1 MLVRLGVVACLFW
14 LHFAYATTL
23 KIINIVPFG
32 SSSVKILFN
41 QEVKKFKEVSLKN
54 FKSYLELEAIL
65 TIPKKHYQFSKQSSI
80 TIAQFSPKLARVVIS
95 HAPKMTYE
103 VKILKDKLYVSIV
116 EKKPLVRHQMA
127 PKPPKHHALKHPTP
141 KPAPKSIK
149 KEAKEKTPIKHAHS
163 KHAHSPLN
171 ERSAKKEIPK
181 KEIPKKEILKKEILK
196 KEILKK
202 EIPKKEILKKEI
214 PKKEIL
220 KKEIPKKEIPKKE
233 ILKKEILKKEI
244 LKKEILKKEI
254 PKKEI
259 LKKEIPKKEILKKE
273 IPKKEIPKK
282 EILKKEIPK
291 KEILKKEILKKEIL
305 KKEIP
310 KKEILK
316 KEIPKKEAE
325 NESKNQVFIAEKN
338 DTFIKTKRKK
348 HKKIV
353 LDAGHGGKDCGAMSA
368 NLVCEKD
375 IVLEVVK
382 FLHKELKKRGYSVL
396 LTRDKDIYID
406 LVGRTE
412 LANRKSADLFISVHA
427 NSIPKHSTSNAHG
440 IETYFLST
448 ARSERARKV
457 AEQENKD
464 DVNLMDYFSK
474 SLLLNSLNTQR
485 LIVSNKLAIDV
496 QYGMLQSIRKNY
508 PDVVDGGVREGP
520 FWVLAG
526 ALMPSILIEIGYNSH
541 AIESK
546 RIQSKPYQKILAKGI
561 ADGIDSFFSKND

>member
-32 SSSVKILFN
+32 SSSVKISFN
-41 QEVKKFKEVSLKN
+41 QEIKKFKEVSLKN

-95 HAPKMTYE
+95 HASKMTYE

-116 EKKPLVRHQMA
+116 EKKPLTRHQMA

-141 KPAPKSIK
+141 KPTPKSIK
-149 KEAKEKTPIKHAHS
+149 KEAKEVKEKTPTKHAYS
-163 KHAHSPLN
+163 KHVHSQWN

-181 KEIPKKEILKKEILK
+181 KEIPKKE
-196 KEILKK
+196 
-202 EIPKKEILKKEI
+202 
-214 PKKEIL
+214 
-220 KKEIPKKEIPKKE
+220 
-233 ILKKEILKKEI
+233 
-244 LKKEILKKEI
+244 
-254 PKKEI
+254 
-259 LKKEIPKKEILKKE
+259 
-273 IPKKEIPKK
+273 
-282 EILKKEIPK
+282 
-291 KEILKKEILKKEIL
+291 
-305 KKEIP
+305 
-310 KKEILK
+310 
-316 KEIPKKEAE
+316 AE
-325 NESKNQVFIAEKN
+325 NEGKNQVFIAEKN

-406 LVGRTE
+406 LVARTE
-412 LANRKSADLFISVHA
+412 LANKKSADLFISVHA
-427 NSIPKHSTSNAHG
+427 NSIPKRSTSNAHG

-464 DVNLMDYFSK
+464 NVNLMDYFSK

-546 RIQSKPYQKILAKGI
+546 RIQSKPYQKILANGI

>member
-1 MLVRLGVVACLFW
+1 MLVRLGVVACLLW

-23 KIINIVPFG
+23 KITNIVPFG
-32 SSSVKILFN
+32 SSSVKIVFN
-41 QEVKKFKEVSLKN
+41 QEVKKFKEVPLKN
-54 FKSYLELEAIL
+54 FKSYLELEAVL
-65 TIPKKHYQFSKQSSI
+65 TIPKKHYQFSKQSFI
-80 TIAQFSPKLARVVIS
+80 TIAQFSPKLARVVIGY
-95 HAPKMTYE
+95 APKMTYE
-103 VKILKDKLYVSIV
+103 IKILKDKFYVSIV
-116 EKKPLVRHQMA
+116 EKKPLIRHQMA
-127 PKPPKHHALKHPTP
+127 LKPPKHHALKHTTPKPTP
-141 KPAPKSIK
+141 KPIK
-149 KEAKEKTPIKHAHS
+149 KEAKKSKDTKEKTPTKHARS

-171 ERSAKKEIPK
+171 ERSA
-181 KEIPKKEILKKEILK
+181 
-196 KEILKK
+196 
-202 EIPKKEILKKEI
+202 
-214 PKKEIL
+214 
-220 KKEIPKKEIPKKE
+220 
-233 ILKKEILKKEI
+233 
-244 LKKEILKKEI
+244 
-254 PKKEI
+254 
-259 LKKEIPKKEILKKE
+259 
-273 IPKKEIPKK
+273 
-282 EILKKEIPK
+282 
-291 KEILKKEILKKEIL
+291 
-305 KKEIP
+305 
-310 KKEILK
+310 K

-406 LVGRTE
+406 LVARTE

-496 QYGMLQSIRKNY
+496 QYGMLQSVRKNY

>member
-14 LHFAYATTL
+14 LHFACATTL
-23 KIINIVPFG
+23 KITNIVPFG

-41 QEVKKFKEVSLKN
+41 QEIKKFKEVPLKN

-65 TIPKKHYQFSKQSSI
+65 TIPKKHYQFSKQSFI
-80 TIAQFSPKLARVVIS
+80 TIAQFSPKLARVVIGY
-95 HAPKMTYE
+95 APKMTYE
-103 VKILKDKLYVSIV
+103 IKILKDKLYVSIV
-116 EKKPLVRHQMA
+116 EKKPLIRHQMA
-127 PKPPKHHALKHPTP
+127 LKPPKHHALKHQTP
-141 KPAPKSIK
+141 KPVPKSIK
-149 KEAKEKTPIKHAHS
+149 KEAKKSKETKEKTPIKHVHS

-181 KEIPKKEILKKEILK
+181 KE
-196 KEILKK
+196 
-202 EIPKKEILKKEI
+202 
-214 PKKEIL
+214 
-220 KKEIPKKEIPKKE
+220 
-233 ILKKEILKKEI
+233 
-244 LKKEILKKEI
+244 
-254 PKKEI
+254 
-259 LKKEIPKKEILKKE
+259 
-273 IPKKEIPKK
+273 
-282 EILKKEIPK
+282 
-291 KEILKKEILKKEIL
+291 
-305 KKEIP
+305 
-310 KKEILK
+310 
-316 KEIPKKEAE
+316 AE
-325 NESKNQVFIAEKN
+325 NEGKNQVFIAEKN
-338 DTFIKTKRKK
+338 ETLIKTKRKK

-427 NSIPKHSTSNAHG
+427 NSIPKRSTSNAHG

-496 QYGMLQSIRKNY
+496 QYGMLQSVRKNY

>member
-14 LHFAYATTL
+14 LHYAYATTL
-23 KIINIVPFG
+23 KITNTVPFG

-41 QEVKKFKEVSLKN
+41 QEIKKFKEVSLKN
-54 FKSYLELEAIL
+54 FKSYLELEAVL

-80 TIAQFSPKLARVVIS
+80 AIAQFSPKLVRVVIS

-116 EKKPLVRHQMA
+116 EKKPLIRHQMT
-127 PKPPKHHALKHPTP
+127 PKPPKHHALKHQTPKPTP
-141 KPAPKSIK
+141 KPIK
-149 KEAKEKTPIKHAHS
+149 KEAKETKEKTPTKHAHS

-181 KEIPKKEILKKEILK
+181 KEIPKKEI
-196 KEILKK
+196 
-202 EIPKKEILKKEI
+202 P
-214 PKKEIL
+214 

-233 ILKKEILKKEI
+233 I
-244 LKKEILKKEI
+244 
-254 PKKEI
+254 
-259 LKKEIPKKEILKKE
+259 
-273 IPKKEIPKK
+273 PKKEIP
-282 EILKKEIPK
+282 
-291 KEILKKEILKKEIL
+291 
-305 KKEIP
+305 
-310 KKEILK
+310 K

-338 DTFIKTKRKK
+338 DAFIKTKRKK

-382 FLHKELKKRGYSVL
+382 FLHKELKKRDYSVL
-396 LTRDKDIYID
+396 LTRDKDVYID

-427 NSIPKHSTSNAHG
+427 NSIPKRSTSNAHG

-496 QYGMLQSIRKNY
+496 QYGMLQSVRKNY

-541 AIESK
+541 AIEFK

>member
-23 KIINIVPFG
+23 KITNIVPFG

-41 QEVKKFKEVSLKN
+41 QEVKKFEEVSLKN
-54 FKSYLELEAIL
+54 FKSYLELEAVL

-80 TIAQFSPKLARVVIS
+80 TIAQFSPKLARVVIGY
-95 HAPKMTYE
+95 APKMTYE
-103 VKILKDKLYVSIV
+103 IKILKDKLYVSIV
-116 EKKPLVRHQMA
+116 EKKPLIRHQMA
-127 PKPPKHHALKHPTP
+127 PKPLKHHALKHTTPKPTP
-141 KPAPKSIK
+141 KPIK
-149 KEAKEKTPIKHAHS
+149 KEAKKSQETKEKTPTKHAHS

-181 KEIPKKEILKKEILK
+181 KEIPKKEI
-196 KEILKK
+196 
-202 EIPKKEILKKEI
+202 
-214 PKKEIL
+214 
-220 KKEIPKKEIPKKE
+220 
-233 ILKKEILKKEI
+233 
-244 LKKEILKKEI
+244 
-254 PKKEI
+254 
-259 LKKEIPKKEILKKE
+259 
-273 IPKKEIPKK
+273 
-282 EILKKEIPK
+282 
-291 KEILKKEILKKEIL
+291 
-305 KKEIP
+305 
-310 KKEILK
+310 
-316 KEIPKKEAE
+316 PKKEAE
-325 NESKNQVFIAEKN
+325 NESKNPIFIAEKN
-338 DTFIKTKRKK
+338 DTLIKTKRKK

-406 LVGRTE
+406 LVARTE
-412 LANRKSADLFISVHA
+412 LANKKGADLFISVHA
-427 NSIPKHSTSNAHG
+427 NSIPKRSTSNAHG

-474 SLLLNSLNTQR
+474 SLFLNSLNTQR

-496 QYGMLQSIRKNY
+496 QYGMLQSVRKNY

>member
-32 SSSVKILFN
+32 SSSVKISFN
-41 QEVKKFKEVSLKN
+41 QEIKKFKEVSLKN

-80 TIAQFSPKLARVVIS
+80 MIAQFSPKLARVVIS

-116 EKKPLVRHQMA
+116 EKKPLIRHQMA

-149 KEAKEKTPIKHAHS
+149 KEAKEVKEKTPTKHVRS
-163 KHAHSPLN
+163 KHAHSQLN
-171 ERSAKKEIPK
+171 ERSA
-181 KEIPKKEILKKEILK
+181 
-196 KEILKK
+196 
-202 EIPKKEILKKEI
+202 
-214 PKKEIL
+214 
-220 KKEIPKKEIPKKE
+220 
-233 ILKKEILKKEI
+233 
-244 LKKEILKKEI
+244 
-254 PKKEI
+254 
-259 LKKEIPKKEILKKE
+259 
-273 IPKKEIPKK
+273 
-282 EILKKEIPK
+282 
-291 KEILKKEILKKEIL
+291 
-305 KKEIP
+305 
-310 KKEILK
+310 K

-338 DTFIKTKRKK
+338 DASIKTKRKK

-406 LVGRTE
+406 LVARTE
-412 LANRKSADLFISVHA
+412 LANKKSADLFISVHA
-427 NSIPKHSTSNAHG
+427 NSIPKRSTSNAHG

-464 DVNLMDYFSK
+464 NVNLMDYFSK

>member
-1 MLVRLGVVACLFW
+1 MLVRLGVVACLLW

-23 KIINIVPFG
+23 KITNIVPFG

-54 FKSYLELEAIL
+54 FKSYLELEAVL

-127 PKPPKHHALKHPTP
+127 PKPPKHHALKPT
-141 KPAPKSIK
+141 PKSIK
-149 KEAKEKTPIKHAHS
+149 KEAKEKTPIKHARS

-171 ERSAKKEIPK
+171 ERSSKKEIP
-181 KEIPKKEILKKEILK
+181 
-196 KEILKK
+196 
-202 EIPKKEILKKEI
+202 
-214 PKKEIL
+214 
-220 KKEIPKKEIPKKE
+220 
-233 ILKKEILKKEI
+233 
-244 LKKEILKKEI
+244 
-254 PKKEI
+254 
-259 LKKEIPKKEILKKE
+259 
-273 IPKKEIPKK
+273 
-282 EILKKEIPK
+282 
-291 KEILKKEILKKEIL
+291 
-305 KKEIP
+305 
-310 KKEILK
+310 K

-338 DTFIKTKRKK
+338 DAFSKTKRKK

>member
-1 MLVRLGVVACLFW
+1 MLVRLGVVACLLW
-14 LHFAYATTL
+14 LHFACATTL

-41 QEVKKFKEVSLKN
+41 QEVKKFKEVPLKN
-54 FKSYLELEAIL
+54 FKSYLELEAVL
-65 TIPKKHYQFSKQSSI
+65 TIPKKHYQFSKQSFI
-80 TIAQFSPKLARVVIS
+80 TIAQFSPKLARVVIGY
-95 HAPKMTYE
+95 APKMTYE

-127 PKPPKHHALKHPTP
+127 PKPPKHHALKHQTP
-141 KPAPKSIK
+141 KPTPKSIK
-149 KEAKEKTPIKHAHS
+149 KEAKEAKEKTPIKHVHS

-181 KEIPKKEILKKEILK
+181 KEISKKEISKKEV
-196 KEILKK
+196 
-202 EIPKKEILKKEI
+202 
-214 PKKEIL
+214 
-220 KKEIPKKEIPKKE
+220 
-233 ILKKEILKKEI
+233 
-244 LKKEILKKEI
+244 
-254 PKKEI
+254 
-259 LKKEIPKKEILKKE
+259 
-273 IPKKEIPKK
+273 
-282 EILKKEIPK
+282 
-291 KEILKKEILKKEIL
+291 
-305 KKEIP
+305 
-310 KKEILK
+310 
-316 KEIPKKEAE
+316 E

-338 DTFIKTKRKK
+338 DTFIKTKHKK

>member
-1 MLVRLGVVACLFW
+1 M
-14 LHFAYATTL
+14 HFACATTL

-32 SSSVKILFN
+32 SSSVKISFN

-80 TIAQFSPKLARVVIS
+80 TIAQFSPRLARVVIS

-116 EKKPLVRHQMA
+116 EKKPLAKHQMA
-127 PKPPKHHALKHPTP
+127 LNPPKHHALKHPTP

-149 KEAKEKTPIKHAHS
+149 KEAKEKTPTKHAHS

-171 ERSAKKEIPK
+171 ERSA
-181 KEIPKKEILKKEILK
+181 
-196 KEILKK
+196 
-202 EIPKKEILKKEI
+202 
-214 PKKEIL
+214 
-220 KKEIPKKEIPKKE
+220 
-233 ILKKEILKKEI
+233 
-244 LKKEILKKEI
+244 
-254 PKKEI
+254 
-259 LKKEIPKKEILKKE
+259 
-273 IPKKEIPKK
+273 
-282 EILKKEIPK
+282 
-291 KEILKKEILKKEIL
+291 
-305 KKEIP
+305 
-310 KKEILK
+310 K

-406 LVGRTE
+406 LVARTE
-412 LANRKSADLFISVHA
+412 LANKKSADLFISVHA
-427 NSIPKHSTSNAHG
+427 NSIPKRSTSNAHG

-464 DVNLMDYFSK
+464 NVNLMDYFSK

>member
-14 LHFAYATTL
+14 LHFACATTL
-23 KIINIVPFG
+23 KITNIVPFG
-32 SSSVKILFN
+32 SSSVKISFN
-41 QEVKKFKEVSLKN
+41 QEIKKFKEVSLKN
-54 FKSYLELEAIL
+54 FKNYLELEAIL

-116 EKKPLVRHQMA
+116 EKKPLIRHQMA
-127 PKPPKHHALKHPTP
+127 SKPPKHHALKHPTP

-149 KEAKEKTPIKHAHS
+149 KEAKEVKEKTPTKHARS
-163 KHAHSPLN
+163 KHTHSQLN
-171 ERSAKKEIPK
+171 ERSA
-181 KEIPKKEILKKEILK
+181 
-196 KEILKK
+196 
-202 EIPKKEILKKEI
+202 
-214 PKKEIL
+214 
-220 KKEIPKKEIPKKE
+220 
-233 ILKKEILKKEI
+233 
-244 LKKEILKKEI
+244 
-254 PKKEI
+254 
-259 LKKEIPKKEILKKE
+259 
-273 IPKKEIPKK
+273 
-282 EILKKEIPK
+282 
-291 KEILKKEILKKEIL
+291 
-305 KKEIP
+305 
-310 KKEILK
+310 K

-338 DTFIKTKRKK
+338 DAFIKAKRKK

-406 LVGRTE
+406 LVARTE
-412 LANRKSADLFISVHA
+412 LANKKSADLFISVHA
-427 NSIPKHSTSNAHG
+427 NSIPKRSTSNAHG

-464 DVNLMDYFSK
+464 NVNLMDYFSK

-496 QYGMLQSIRKNY
+496 QYGMLQSVRKNY

>member
-32 SSSVKILFN
+32 SSSVKISFN
-41 QEVKKFKEVSLKN
+41 QEIKKFKEVSLKN

-116 EKKPLVRHQMA
+116 EKKPLTSHQMA

-149 KEAKEKTPIKHAHS
+149 KEAKEAKEKTPTKHARS
-163 KHAHSPLN
+163 KHTHSQLN
-171 ERSAKKEIPK
+171 ERST
-181 KEIPKKEILKKEILK
+181 
-196 KEILKK
+196 
-202 EIPKKEILKKEI
+202 
-214 PKKEIL
+214 
-220 KKEIPKKEIPKKE
+220 
-233 ILKKEILKKEI
+233 
-244 LKKEILKKEI
+244 
-254 PKKEI
+254 
-259 LKKEIPKKEILKKE
+259 
-273 IPKKEIPKK
+273 
-282 EILKKEIPK
+282 
-291 KEILKKEILKKEIL
+291 
-305 KKEIP
+305 
-310 KKEILK
+310 K

-325 NESKNQVFIAEKN
+325 NEGKNQVFIAEKN
-338 DTFIKTKRKK
+338 DAFIKTKRKK

-406 LVGRTE
+406 LVARTE
-412 LANRKSADLFISVHA
+412 LANKKSADLFISVHA
-427 NSIPKHSTSNAHG
+427 NSIPKRSTSNAHG

-464 DVNLMDYFSK
+464 NVNLMDYFSK

-508 PDVVDGGVREGP
+508 RDVVDGGVREGP

>member
-23 KIINIVPFG
+23 KITNIVPFG
-32 SSSVKILFN
+32 SSSVKMVFN
-41 QEVKKFKEVSLKN
+41 QEIKKFKEVPLKN
-54 FKSYLELEAIL
+54 FKSYLELEAVL
-65 TIPKKHYQFSKQSSI
+65 TIPKKHYQFSKQSFI
-80 TIAQFSPKLARVVIS
+80 TIAQFSPKLVRVVIGY
-95 HAPKMTYE
+95 APKMTYE
-103 VKILKDKLYVSIV
+103 IKILKDKLYVSIV
-116 EKKPLVRHQMA
+116 EKKPLIRHQMVL
-127 PKPPKHHALKHPTP
+127 KPPKHHALKHPTP
-141 KPAPKSIK
+141 KPIK
-149 KEAKEKTPIKHAHS
+149 KEAKESKEKTPTKHAHS
-163 KHAHSPLN
+163 KHAHSQLN
-171 ERSAKKEIPK
+171 ERSA
-181 KEIPKKEILKKEILK
+181 
-196 KEILKK
+196 
-202 EIPKKEILKKEI
+202 
-214 PKKEIL
+214 
-220 KKEIPKKEIPKKE
+220 
-233 ILKKEILKKEI
+233 
-244 LKKEILKKEI
+244 
-254 PKKEI
+254 
-259 LKKEIPKKEILKKE
+259 
-273 IPKKEIPKK
+273 
-282 EILKKEIPK
+282 
-291 KEILKKEILKKEIL
+291 
-305 KKEIP
+305 
-310 KKEILK
+310 K

-353 LDAGHGGKDCGAMSA
+353 LDAGHGGKDCGAMST

-406 LVGRTE
+406 LVARTE
-412 LANRKSADLFISVHA
+412 LANKKSADLFISVHA
-427 NSIPKHSTSNAHG
+427 NSIPKHFTSNAHG

>member
-32 SSSVKILFN
+32 SSSVKISFN
-41 QEVKKFKEVSLKN
+41 QEIKKFKEVSLKN

-116 EKKPLVRHQMA
+116 EKKPLSRHQMA
-127 PKPPKHHALKHPTP
+127 PKPPKHQTLKHQAP
-141 KPAPKSIK
+141 KPTLKSIK
-149 KEAKEKTPIKHAHS
+149 KEAKEIKEKTPTKHARS
-163 KHAHSPLN
+163 KHTHSQLN
-171 ERSAKKEIPK
+171 ERGA
-181 KEIPKKEILKKEILK
+181 
-196 KEILKK
+196 
-202 EIPKKEILKKEI
+202 
-214 PKKEIL
+214 
-220 KKEIPKKEIPKKE
+220 
-233 ILKKEILKKEI
+233 
-244 LKKEILKKEI
+244 
-254 PKKEI
+254 
-259 LKKEIPKKEILKKE
+259 
-273 IPKKEIPKK
+273 
-282 EILKKEIPK
+282 
-291 KEILKKEILKKEIL
+291 
-305 KKEIP
+305 
-310 KKEILK
+310 K

-325 NESKNQVFIAEKN
+325 NEGKNQVFIAEKN

-353 LDAGHGGKDCGAMSA
+353 LDAGHGGKDCGAMST

-406 LVGRTE
+406 LVARTE
-412 LANRKSADLFISVHA
+412 LANKKSADLFISVHA
-427 NSIPKHSTSNAHG
+427 NSIPKRSTSNAHG

-464 DVNLMDYFSK
+464 NVNLMDYFSK

>member
-1 MLVRLGVVACLFW
+1 M
-14 LHFAYATTL
+14 HFAYATTL

-32 SSSVKILFN
+32 SSSVKISFN
-41 QEVKKFKEVSLKN
+41 QEIKKFKEVSLKN

-95 HAPKMTYE
+95 YAPKMTYE

-116 EKKPLVRHQMA
+116 EKKPLSRHQMA

-149 KEAKEKTPIKHAHS
+149 KEAKEVKEKTPTKHACS
-163 KHAHSPLN
+163 KHAHSQLN
-171 ERSAKKEIPK
+171 ERRAKKEIPK
-181 KEIPKKEILKKEILK
+181 KEIPKKEI
-196 KEILKK
+196 
-202 EIPKKEILKKEI
+202 
-214 PKKEIL
+214 
-220 KKEIPKKEIPKKE
+220 
-233 ILKKEILKKEI
+233 
-244 LKKEILKKEI
+244 
-254 PKKEI
+254 
-259 LKKEIPKKEILKKE
+259 
-273 IPKKEIPKK
+273 
-282 EILKKEIPK
+282 
-291 KEILKKEILKKEIL
+291 
-305 KKEIP
+305 
-310 KKEILK
+310 
-316 KEIPKKEAE
+316 PKKEAE
-325 NESKNQVFIAEKN
+325 NEGKNQVFIAEKN
-338 DTFIKTKRKK
+338 DAFIKTKRKK

-382 FLHKELKKRGYSVL
+382 FLHKELKARGYSVL

-406 LVGRTE
+406 LVARTE
-412 LANRKSADLFISVHA
+412 LANKKSADLFISVHA
-427 NSIPKHSTSNAHG
+427 NSIPKRSTSNAHG

-464 DVNLMDYFSK
+464 NVNLMDYFSK

-496 QYGMLQSIRKNY
+496 QYGMLQSVRKNY

>member
-1 MLVRLGVVACLFW
+1 MLVRLGVVACLLW

-32 SSSVKILFN
+32 SSSVKISFN

-65 TIPKKHYQFSKQSSI
+65 TIPKKHYQFSKQSFI

-103 VKILKDKLYVSIV
+103 IKVLKNKLYVSIV
-116 EKKPLVRHQMA
+116 EKKPLIRHQMA

-141 KPAPKSIK
+141 KHTPKSIK
-149 KEAKEKTPIKHAHS
+149 KETKKTKEKTPTKHAHS
-163 KHAHSPLN
+163 KHTHSPLN
-171 ERSAKKEIPK
+171 ERSA
-181 KEIPKKEILKKEILK
+181 
-196 KEILKK
+196 
-202 EIPKKEILKKEI
+202 
-214 PKKEIL
+214 
-220 KKEIPKKEIPKKE
+220 
-233 ILKKEILKKEI
+233 
-244 LKKEILKKEI
+244 
-254 PKKEI
+254 
-259 LKKEIPKKEILKKE
+259 
-273 IPKKEIPKK
+273 
-282 EILKKEIPK
+282 
-291 KEILKKEILKKEIL
+291 
-305 KKEIP
+305 
-310 KKEILK
+310 K

-338 DTFIKTKRKK
+338 DAFIKTKRKK

-406 LVGRTE
+406 LVARTE

>member
-1 MLVRLGVVACLFW
+1 M
-14 LHFAYATTL
+14 HFAYATTL
-23 KIINIVPFG
+23 KITNIVPFG

-65 TIPKKHYQFSKQSSI
+65 TIPKKHYQFSKQASI
-80 TIAQFSPKLARVVIS
+80 TIAQFSPKLARVVIGY
-95 HAPKMTYE
+95 APKMTYE
-103 VKILKDKLYVSIV
+103 IKILKDKLYVSIV
-116 EKKPLVRHQMA
+116 EKKPLIRHQMVL
-127 PKPPKHHALKHPTP
+127 KPPKHHALKHTTPKPTP
-141 KPAPKSIK
+141 KPIK
-149 KEAKEKTPIKHAHS
+149 KEAKKSKETKEKTPTKHAHS

-181 KEIPKKEILKKEILK
+181 KEIPKKE
-196 KEILKK
+196 
-202 EIPKKEILKKEI
+202 
-214 PKKEIL
+214 
-220 KKEIPKKEIPKKE
+220 
-233 ILKKEILKKEI
+233 
-244 LKKEILKKEI
+244 
-254 PKKEI
+254 
-259 LKKEIPKKEILKKE
+259 
-273 IPKKEIPKK
+273 
-282 EILKKEIPK
+282 
-291 KEILKKEILKKEIL
+291 
-305 KKEIP
+305 
-310 KKEILK
+310 
-316 KEIPKKEAE
+316 AE

-338 DTFIKTKRKK
+338 DTLIKTKRKK

-406 LVGRTE
+406 LVARTE
-412 LANRKSADLFISVHA
+412 LANKKSADLFISVHA

-474 SLLLNSLNTQR
+474 SLFLNSLNTQR

-496 QYGMLQSIRKNY
+496 QYGMLQSVRKNY

>member
-1 MLVRLGVVACLFW
+1 MLVRLGVVACLLW

-23 KIINIVPFG
+23 KITNIVPFG

-41 QEVKKFKEVSLKN
+41 QEVKKFKEVPLKN

-116 EKKPLVRHQMA
+116 EKKPLIRHQRA
-127 PKPPKHHALKHPTP
+127 PKPPKHHALKHQTP

-149 KEAKEKTPIKHAHS
+149 KEAKKSKNTKEKTLIKHAHS
-163 KHAHSPLN
+163 KHTHSPLN
-171 ERSAKKEIPK
+171 ERSA
-181 KEIPKKEILKKEILK
+181 
-196 KEILKK
+196 
-202 EIPKKEILKKEI
+202 
-214 PKKEIL
+214 KKEIL

-244 LKKEILKKEI
+244 
-254 PKKEI
+254 
-259 LKKEIPKKEILKKE
+259 
-273 IPKKEIPKK
+273 PKKEIP
-282 EILKKEIPK
+282 
-291 KEILKKEILKKEIL
+291 
-305 KKEIP
+305 
-310 KKEILK
+310 K

-406 LVGRTE
+406 LVARTE

-427 NSIPKHSTSNAHG
+427 NSIPKRSTSNAHG

>member
-32 SSSVKILFN
+32 SSSVKISFN
-41 QEVKKFKEVSLKN
+41 QEIKKFKEVSLKN

-65 TIPKKHYQFSKQSSI
+65 TIPKKHYQFSKQSFI

-116 EKKPLVRHQMA
+116 EKKLLIRHQMA
-127 PKPPKHHALKHPTP
+127 PKPPKHRTLKHQTPHHALKHQTP

-149 KEAKEKTPIKHAHS
+149 KEAKEIKEKTPTKHARS
-163 KHAHSPLN
+163 KHTHSQLN

-181 KEIPKKEILKKEILK
+181 KEIPKKE
-196 KEILKK
+196 
-202 EIPKKEILKKEI
+202 
-214 PKKEIL
+214 
-220 KKEIPKKEIPKKE
+220 
-233 ILKKEILKKEI
+233 
-244 LKKEILKKEI
+244 
-254 PKKEI
+254 
-259 LKKEIPKKEILKKE
+259 
-273 IPKKEIPKK
+273 
-282 EILKKEIPK
+282 
-291 KEILKKEILKKEIL
+291 
-305 KKEIP
+305 
-310 KKEILK
+310 
-316 KEIPKKEAE
+316 AE
-325 NESKNQVFIAEKN
+325 NEGKNQVFIAEKN

-406 LVGRTE
+406 LVARTE
-412 LANRKSADLFISVHA
+412 LANKKSADLFISVHA
-427 NSIPKHSTSNAHG
+427 NSIPKRSTSNAHG

-464 DVNLMDYFSK
+464 NVNLMDYFSK

>member
-14 LHFAYATTL
+14 LHYAYATTL
-23 KIINIVPFG
+23 KITNIVPFG
-32 SSSVKILFN
+32 SSSVKMVFN
-41 QEVKKFKEVSLKN
+41 QEIKKFKEVPLKN
-54 FKSYLELEAIL
+54 FKSYLELEAVL
-65 TIPKKHYQFSKQSSI
+65 TIPKKHYQFSKQSFI
-80 TIAQFSPKLARVVIS
+80 TIAQFSPKLARVVIGY
-95 HAPKMTYE
+95 APKMTYE
-103 VKILKDKLYVSIV
+103 VKILKDKLYVSIM
-116 EKKPLVRHQMA
+116 EKKPLIRHQIT
-127 PKPPKHHALKHPTP
+127 PKPPKHHALKHQAPKPTP
-141 KPAPKSIK
+141 KPIK
-149 KEAKEKTPIKHAHS
+149 KEAKKTKEKTPTKHAHS

-181 KEIPKKEILKKEILK
+181 KE
-196 KEILKK
+196 
-202 EIPKKEILKKEI
+202 
-214 PKKEIL
+214 
-220 KKEIPKKEIPKKE
+220 
-233 ILKKEILKKEI
+233 
-244 LKKEILKKEI
+244 
-254 PKKEI
+254 
-259 LKKEIPKKEILKKE
+259 
-273 IPKKEIPKK
+273 
-282 EILKKEIPK
+282 
-291 KEILKKEILKKEIL
+291 
-305 KKEIP
+305 
-310 KKEILK
+310 
-316 KEIPKKEAE
+316 AE
-325 NESKNQVFIAEKN
+325 NESKNQIFIAEKN
-338 DTFIKTKRKK
+338 DTWIKTKRKK

-406 LVGRTE
+406 LVARTE
-412 LANRKSADLFISVHA
+412 LANKKGADLFISVHA
-427 NSIPKHSTSNAHG
+427 NSIPKRSTSNAHG

-474 SLLLNSLNTQR
+474 SLFLNSLNTQR

-496 QYGMLQSIRKNY
+496 QYGMLQSVRKNY

>member
-1 MLVRLGVVACLFW
+1 MRLGVVACLFW

-32 SSSVKILFN
+32 SSSVKISFN
-41 QEVKKFKEVSLKN
+41 QEIKKFKEVSLKN

-116 EKKPLVRHQMA
+116 EKKPLTRHQMA

-149 KEAKEKTPIKHAHS
+149 KEVKEVKEVKEKTPTKHVHS
-163 KHAHSPLN
+163 KHTHSQLN

-181 KEIPKKEILKKEILK
+181 KE
-196 KEILKK
+196 
-202 EIPKKEILKKEI
+202 
-214 PKKEIL
+214 
-220 KKEIPKKEIPKKE
+220 
-233 ILKKEILKKEI
+233 
-244 LKKEILKKEI
+244 
-254 PKKEI
+254 
-259 LKKEIPKKEILKKE
+259 
-273 IPKKEIPKK
+273 
-282 EILKKEIPK
+282 
-291 KEILKKEILKKEIL
+291 
-305 KKEIP
+305 
-310 KKEILK
+310 
-316 KEIPKKEAE
+316 AE
-325 NESKNQVFIAEKN
+325 NEGKNQVFIAEKN
-338 DTFIKTKRKK
+338 DAFIKNKRKK

-406 LVGRTE
+406 LVARTE
-412 LANRKSADLFISVHA
+412 LANKKSADLFISVHA
-427 NSIPKHSTSNAHG
+427 NSIPKRSTSNAHG

-464 DVNLMDYFSK
+464 NVNLMDYFSK

>member
-1 MLVRLGVVACLFW
+1 MLVRLGVVACLLW

-41 QEVKKFKEVSLKN
+41 QEVKKFKEVPLKN
-54 FKSYLELEAIL
+54 FKSYLELEAVL

-80 TIAQFSPKLARVVIS
+80 TIAQFSPKLVRVVIGY
-95 HAPKMTYE
+95 APKMTYE
-103 VKILKDKLYVSIV
+103 IKVLKDKLYVSIV
-116 EKKPLVRHQMA
+116 EKKPLIRHQMA
-127 PKPPKHHALKHPTP
+127 LKPPKHHALKHTTPKPTP
-141 KPAPKSIK
+141 KPIK
-149 KEAKEKTPIKHAHS
+149 KEAKETKEKTLIKHVHS

-181 KEIPKKEILKKEILK
+181 KEIP
-196 KEILKK
+196 
-202 EIPKKEILKKEI
+202 
-214 PKKEIL
+214 
-220 KKEIPKKEIPKKE
+220 
-233 ILKKEILKKEI
+233 
-244 LKKEILKKEI
+244 
-254 PKKEI
+254 
-259 LKKEIPKKEILKKE
+259 
-273 IPKKEIPKK
+273 
-282 EILKKEIPK
+282 
-291 KEILKKEILKKEIL
+291 
-305 KKEIP
+305 
-310 KKEILK
+310 K

-406 LVGRTE
+406 LVARTE
-412 LANRKSADLFISVHA
+412 LANKKSADLFISVHA

>member
-32 SSSVKILFN
+32 SSSVKISFN
-41 QEVKKFKEVSLKN
+41 QEIKKFKEVSLKN

-95 HAPKMTYE
+95 YAPKMTYE

-116 EKKPLVRHQMA
+116 EKKPLTKHQMA

-149 KEAKEKTPIKHAHS
+149 KETKEAKEKTPTKHARS
-163 KHAHSPLN
+163 KHAHSQLN
-171 ERSAKKEIPK
+171 ERSA
-181 KEIPKKEILKKEILK
+181 
-196 KEILKK
+196 
-202 EIPKKEILKKEI
+202 
-214 PKKEIL
+214 
-220 KKEIPKKEIPKKE
+220 
-233 ILKKEILKKEI
+233 
-244 LKKEILKKEI
+244 
-254 PKKEI
+254 
-259 LKKEIPKKEILKKE
+259 
-273 IPKKEIPKK
+273 
-282 EILKKEIPK
+282 
-291 KEILKKEILKKEIL
+291 
-305 KKEIP
+305 
-310 KKEILK
+310 K

-338 DTFIKTKRKK
+338 DAFIKTKRKK

-406 LVGRTE
+406 LVARTE
-412 LANRKSADLFISVHA
+412 LANKKSADLFISVHA
-427 NSIPKHSTSNAHG
+427 NSIPKRSTSNAHG

-496 QYGMLQSIRKNY
+496 QYGMLQSVRKNY

>member
-32 SSSVKILFN
+32 SSSVKISFN
-41 QEVKKFKEVSLKN
+41 QEIKKFKEVSLKN

-95 HAPKMTYE
+95 HASKMTYE

-116 EKKPLVRHQMA
+116 EKKPLIRHQMA

-149 KEAKEKTPIKHAHS
+149 KEIKEVKEKTPTKHARS
-163 KHAHSPLN
+163 KLAHSQLN
-171 ERSAKKEIPK
+171 ERSA
-181 KEIPKKEILKKEILK
+181 
-196 KEILKK
+196 
-202 EIPKKEILKKEI
+202 
-214 PKKEIL
+214 
-220 KKEIPKKEIPKKE
+220 
-233 ILKKEILKKEI
+233 
-244 LKKEILKKEI
+244 
-254 PKKEI
+254 
-259 LKKEIPKKEILKKE
+259 
-273 IPKKEIPKK
+273 
-282 EILKKEIPK
+282 
-291 KEILKKEILKKEIL
+291 
-305 KKEIP
+305 
-310 KKEILK
+310 K

-338 DTFIKTKRKK
+338 DASIKTKRKK

-406 LVGRTE
+406 LVARTE
-412 LANRKSADLFISVHA
+412 LANKKSADLFISVHA
-427 NSIPKHSTSNAHG
+427 NSIPKRSTSNAHG

-464 DVNLMDYFSK
+464 NVNLMDYFSK

>member
-32 SSSVKILFN
+32 SSSVRISFN
-41 QEVKKFKEVSLKN
+41 QEIKKFKEVPLKN
-54 FKSYLELEAIL
+54 FKSYLELKAIL

-116 EKKPLVRHQMA
+116 EKKPLIRHQMA
-127 PKPPKHHALKHPTP
+127 PNPPKHHTLKHPTP
-141 KPAPKSIK
+141 KPAPKPIK
-149 KEAKEKTPIKHAHS
+149 KETKEAKEKTPTKHARS

-171 ERSAKKEIPK
+171 ERSTKKEIPK
-181 KEIPKKEILKKEILK
+181 KEIPKKEI
-196 KEILKK
+196 
-202 EIPKKEILKKEI
+202 
-214 PKKEIL
+214 
-220 KKEIPKKEIPKKE
+220 PKKEIPKKE
-233 ILKKEILKKEI
+233 T
-244 LKKEILKKEI
+244 
-254 PKKEI
+254 
-259 LKKEIPKKEILKKE
+259 
-273 IPKKEIPKK
+273 
-282 EILKKEIPK
+282 
-291 KEILKKEILKKEIL
+291 
-305 KKEIP
+305 
-310 KKEILK
+310 
-316 KEIPKKEAE
+316 E

-338 DTFIKTKRKK
+338 DAFIKTKRKK

-406 LVGRTE
+406 LVARTE

-427 NSIPKHSTSNAHG
+427 NSIPKRSTSNAHG

>member
-1 MLVRLGVVACLFW
+1 M
-14 LHFAYATTL
+14 HFACATTL

-32 SSSVKILFN
+32 SSSVKISFN
-41 QEVKKFKEVSLKN
+41 QEIKKFKEVSLKN

-65 TIPKKHYQFSKQSSI
+65 TIPKKHYQFSKQSFI

-116 EKKPLVRHQMA
+116 EKKPLTRHQMA

-149 KEAKEKTPIKHAHS
+149 KEAKEVKEKTPTKHARS
-163 KHAHSPLN
+163 KHAHSQLN

-181 KEIPKKEILKKEILK
+181 KEIPKKEI
-196 KEILKK
+196 
-202 EIPKKEILKKEI
+202 P
-214 PKKEIL
+214 

-233 ILKKEILKKEI
+233 I
-244 LKKEILKKEI
+244 
-254 PKKEI
+254 
-259 LKKEIPKKEILKKE
+259 
-273 IPKKEIPKK
+273 PKKEIP
-282 EILKKEIPK
+282 
-291 KEILKKEILKKEIL
+291 
-305 KKEIP
+305 
-310 KKEILK
+310 K

-338 DTFIKTKRKK
+338 DAFIKTKRKK

-406 LVGRTE
+406 LVARTE

-427 NSIPKHSTSNAHG
+427 NSIPKRSTSNAHG

-541 AIESK
+541 AIESR

>member
-1 MLVRLGVVACLFW
+1 MLVRLGVVACLLW

-80 TIAQFSPKLARVVIS
+80 TIAQFSPKLVRVVIS

-103 VKILKDKLYVSIV
+103 VKILKDKLYISIV
-116 EKKPLVRHQMA
+116 EKKPLTRHQMT
-127 PKPPKHHALKHPTP
+127 PKPPKHYALKHQTPKPTP
-141 KPAPKSIK
+141 KPIKKEAKKS
-149 KEAKEKTPIKHAHS
+149 KEAKEKTPIKHARS
-163 KHAHSPLN
+163 KHVHSPLN
-171 ERSAKKEIPK
+171 ERSA
-181 KEIPKKEILKKEILK
+181 
-196 KEILKK
+196 
-202 EIPKKEILKKEI
+202 
-214 PKKEIL
+214 
-220 KKEIPKKEIPKKE
+220 
-233 ILKKEILKKEI
+233 
-244 LKKEILKKEI
+244 
-254 PKKEI
+254 
-259 LKKEIPKKEILKKE
+259 
-273 IPKKEIPKK
+273 
-282 EILKKEIPK
+282 
-291 KEILKKEILKKEIL
+291 
-305 KKEIP
+305 
-310 KKEILK
+310 K

-406 LVGRTE
+406 LVARTE

-474 SLLLNSLNTQR
+474 SLFLNSLNTQR

-496 QYGMLQSIRKNY
+496 QYGMLQSVRKNY

>member
-1 MLVRLGVVACLFW
+1 M
-14 LHFAYATTL
+14 HFAYATTL

-32 SSSVKILFN
+32 SSSVKISFN
-41 QEVKKFKEVSLKN
+41 QEIKKFKEVSLKN

-116 EKKPLVRHQMA
+116 EKKPLISHQMA
-127 PKPPKHHALKHPTP
+127 PKPPKHHVLKHPTP

-149 KEAKEKTPIKHAHS
+149 KEAKEIKEKTPTKHAHS
-163 KHAHSPLN
+163 KHAHSQLN
-171 ERSAKKEIPK
+171 ERSA
-181 KEIPKKEILKKEILK
+181 
-196 KEILKK
+196 
-202 EIPKKEILKKEI
+202 
-214 PKKEIL
+214 
-220 KKEIPKKEIPKKE
+220 
-233 ILKKEILKKEI
+233 
-244 LKKEILKKEI
+244 
-254 PKKEI
+254 
-259 LKKEIPKKEILKKE
+259 
-273 IPKKEIPKK
+273 
-282 EILKKEIPK
+282 
-291 KEILKKEILKKEIL
+291 
-305 KKEIP
+305 
-310 KKEILK
+310 K

-406 LVGRTE
+406 LVARTE
-412 LANRKSADLFISVHA
+412 LANKKSADLFISVHA
-427 NSIPKHSTSNAHG
+427 NSIPKRSTSNAHG

>member
-1 MLVRLGVVACLFW
+1 MLVRLGVVACLLW

-23 KIINIVPFG
+23 KITNIVPFG
-32 SSSVKILFN
+32 SSSVKMVFN
-41 QEVKKFKEVSLKN
+41 QEVKKFKEVPLKN

-65 TIPKKHYQFSKQSSI
+65 TIPKKHYQFSKQSFI
-80 TIAQFSPKLARVVIS
+80 TIAQFSPKLARVVIGY
-95 HAPKMTYE
+95 APKMTYE
-103 VKILKDKLYVSIV
+103 VKILKNKLYVSIV
-116 EKKPLVRHQMA
+116 EKKPLIRHQMA
-127 PKPPKHHALKHPTP
+127 LKPPKHHALKHTTP
-141 KPAPKSIK
+141 KPAPKPIK
-149 KEAKEKTPIKHAHS
+149 KEAKEVKEKTPTKHAHS

-171 ERSAKKEIPK
+171 ERNA
-181 KEIPKKEILKKEILK
+181 
-196 KEILKK
+196 
-202 EIPKKEILKKEI
+202 
-214 PKKEIL
+214 
-220 KKEIPKKEIPKKE
+220 
-233 ILKKEILKKEI
+233 
-244 LKKEILKKEI
+244 
-254 PKKEI
+254 
-259 LKKEIPKKEILKKE
+259 
-273 IPKKEIPKK
+273 
-282 EILKKEIPK
+282 
-291 KEILKKEILKKEIL
+291 
-305 KKEIP
+305 
-310 KKEILK
+310 K

-396 LTRDKDIYID
+396 LTRDKDNYID
-406 LVGRTE
+406 LVARTE
-412 LANRKSADLFISVHA
+412 LANKKGADLFISVHA
-427 NSIPKHSTSNAHG
+427 NSIPKRSTSNAHG

-474 SLLLNSLNTQR
+474 SLFLNSLNTQR

-496 QYGMLQSIRKNY
+496 QYGMLQSVRKNY

>member
-23 KIINIVPFG
+23 KITNIVPFG
-32 SSSVKILFN
+32 SSSVKMVFN

-65 TIPKKHYQFSKQSSI
+65 TIPKKHYQFSKQSFI
-80 TIAQFSPKLARVVIS
+80 TIAQFSPKLARVVIGY
-95 HAPKMTYE
+95 APKMTYE

-116 EKKPLVRHQMA
+116 EKKPLIRHQMA
-127 PKPPKHHALKHPTP
+127 PKPPKHHALKHQTPKLTP
-141 KPAPKSIK
+141 KPIK
-149 KEAKEKTPIKHAHS
+149 KEAKEKTPTKHAHS
-163 KHAHSPLN
+163 KPTHPPLN

-181 KEIPKKEILKKEILK
+181 KEIPKKEI
-196 KEILKK
+196 
-202 EIPKKEILKKEI
+202 P
-214 PKKEIL
+214 

-233 ILKKEILKKEI
+233 I
-244 LKKEILKKEI
+244 
-254 PKKEI
+254 P
-259 LKKEIPKKEILKKE
+259 
-273 IPKKEIPKK
+273 
-282 EILKKEIPK
+282 
-291 KEILKKEILKKEIL
+291 
-305 KKEIP
+305 
-310 KKEILK
+310 K

-325 NESKNQVFIAEKN
+325 NESKNPVFIIEKN
-338 DTFIKTKRKK
+338 NTWIKTKRKK

-406 LVGRTE
+406 LVARTE
-412 LANRKSADLFISVHA
+412 LANKKSADLFISVHA
-427 NSIPKHSTSNAHG
+427 NSIPKRSTSNAHG

-474 SLLLNSLNTQR
+474 SLFLNSLNTQR

-496 QYGMLQSIRKNY
+496 QYGMLQSVRKNY

>member
-32 SSSVKILFN
+32 SSSVKISFN
-41 QEVKKFKEVSLKN
+41 QEIKKFKEVSLKN

-116 EKKPLVRHQMA
+116 EKKPLSRHQMA

-149 KEAKEKTPIKHAHS
+149 KETKEAKEKTPTKHVRSRHTHS
-163 KHAHSPLN
+163 QLN
-171 ERSAKKEIPK
+171 ERSA
-181 KEIPKKEILKKEILK
+181 
-196 KEILKK
+196 
-202 EIPKKEILKKEI
+202 
-214 PKKEIL
+214 
-220 KKEIPKKEIPKKE
+220 
-233 ILKKEILKKEI
+233 
-244 LKKEILKKEI
+244 
-254 PKKEI
+254 
-259 LKKEIPKKEILKKE
+259 
-273 IPKKEIPKK
+273 
-282 EILKKEIPK
+282 
-291 KEILKKEILKKEIL
+291 
-305 KKEIP
+305 
-310 KKEILK
+310 K

-338 DTFIKTKRKK
+338 DAFIKTKRKK

-406 LVGRTE
+406 LVARTE
-412 LANRKSADLFISVHA
+412 LANKKSADLFISVHA
-427 NSIPKHSTSNAHG
+427 NSIPKRSTSNAHG

-464 DVNLMDYFSK
+464 NVNLMDYFSK

>member
-1 MLVRLGVVACLFW
+1 M
-14 LHFAYATTL
+14 
-23 KIINIVPFG
+23 PFG
-32 SSSVKILFN
+32 SSSVKISFN
-41 QEVKKFKEVSLKN
+41 QEIKKFKEVSLKN

-80 TIAQFSPKLARVVIS
+80 TIAQFSPKLVRVVIS
-95 HAPKMTYE
+95 HASKMTYE

-116 EKKPLVRHQMA
+116 EKKPLTRHQMA

-141 KPAPKSIK
+141 KPTPKSIK
-149 KEAKEKTPIKHAHS
+149 KEAKEIKEAKEKTPTKHARS
-163 KHAHSPLN
+163 KHAHSQLN
-171 ERSAKKEIPK
+171 ERSAKKEI
-181 KEIPKKEILKKEILK
+181 L
-196 KEILKK
+196 
-202 EIPKKEILKKEI
+202 
-214 PKKEIL
+214 
-220 KKEIPKKEIPKKE
+220 
-233 ILKKEILKKEI
+233 
-244 LKKEILKKEI
+244 
-254 PKKEI
+254 
-259 LKKEIPKKEILKKE
+259 
-273 IPKKEIPKK
+273 
-282 EILKKEIPK
+282 
-291 KEILKKEILKKEIL
+291 
-305 KKEIP
+305 
-310 KKEILK
+310 
-316 KEIPKKEAE
+316 KKEAE
-325 NESKNQVFIAEKN
+325 NEGKNQVFIAEKN
-338 DTFIKTKRKK
+338 DASIKTKRKK

-406 LVGRTE
+406 LVARTE
-412 LANRKSADLFISVHA
+412 LANKKSADLFISVHA
-427 NSIPKHSTSNAHG
+427 NSIPKRSTSNAHG

-464 DVNLMDYFSK
+464 NVNLMDYFSK

-496 QYGMLQSIRKNY
+496 QYGMLQSVRKNY

>member
-1 MLVRLGVVACLFW
+1 MLVRLGVVACLLW

-23 KIINIVPFG
+23 KITNIVPFG

-54 FKSYLELEAIL
+54 FKSYLELEAVL
-65 TIPKKHYQFSKQSSI
+65 TIPKKHYQFSKQSFI

-116 EKKPLVRHQMA
+116 EKKPLARHLARHQMA
-127 PKPPKHHALKHPTP
+127 PKPPKHHALKHTTP
-141 KPAPKSIK
+141 KPAPKPIK
-149 KEAKEKTPIKHAHS
+149 KEAKKSKDTKEKTPTKHAHS

-171 ERSAKKEIPK
+171 ERNAKKEIP
-181 KEIPKKEILKKEILK
+181 
-196 KEILKK
+196 
-202 EIPKKEILKKEI
+202 
-214 PKKEIL
+214 
-220 KKEIPKKEIPKKE
+220 
-233 ILKKEILKKEI
+233 
-244 LKKEILKKEI
+244 
-254 PKKEI
+254 
-259 LKKEIPKKEILKKE
+259 
-273 IPKKEIPKK
+273 
-282 EILKKEIPK
+282 
-291 KEILKKEILKKEIL
+291 
-305 KKEIP
+305 
-310 KKEILK
+310 K

-338 DTFIKTKRKK
+338 DTLIKTKRKK

-382 FLHKELKKRGYSVL
+382 FLYKELKKRGYSVL
-396 LTRDKDIYID
+396 LTRDKDVYID
-406 LVGRTE
+406 LVARTE
-412 LANRKSADLFISVHA
+412 LANKKSTDLFISVHA

-485 LIVSNKLAIDV
+485 LIISNKLAIDV
-496 QYGMLQSIRKNY
+496 QYGMLQSVRKNY

>member
-1 MLVRLGVVACLFW
+1 M
-14 LHFAYATTL
+14 HFAYATTL

-32 SSSVKILFN
+32 SSSVKISFN

-127 PKPPKHHALKHPTP
+127 PKTPKHHALKHPTP
-141 KPAPKSIK
+141 KPTPKPIK
-149 KEAKEKTPIKHAHS
+149 KETKETKEKTPTKHAHS
-163 KHAHSPLN
+163 KHVHSPLN
-171 ERSAKKEIPK
+171 ERSAKKEI
-181 KEIPKKEILKKEILK
+181 L
-196 KEILKK
+196 
-202 EIPKKEILKKEI
+202 
-214 PKKEIL
+214 
-220 KKEIPKKEIPKKE
+220 
-233 ILKKEILKKEI
+233 
-244 LKKEILKKEI
+244 
-254 PKKEI
+254 
-259 LKKEIPKKEILKKE
+259 
-273 IPKKEIPKK
+273 
-282 EILKKEIPK
+282 
-291 KEILKKEILKKEIL
+291 
-305 KKEIP
+305 
-310 KKEILK
+310 
-316 KEIPKKEAE
+316 KKEAE
-325 NESKNQVFIAEKN
+325 NEGKNQVFIAEKN
-338 DTFIKTKRKK
+338 DAFIKTKRKK

-406 LVGRTE
+406 LVRRTE

-427 NSIPKHSTSNAHG
+427 NSIPKRSTSNAHG

>member
-23 KIINIVPFG
+23 KITNIVPFS
-32 SSSVKILFN
+32 SSSVKVVFN
-41 QEVKKFKEVSLKN
+41 QEIKKFKEVPLKN

-65 TIPKKHYQFSKQSSI
+65 TIPKKHYQFSKQSFI
-80 TIAQFSPKLARVVIS
+80 TIAQFSPKLARVVIGY
-95 HAPKMTYE
+95 APKMTYE
-103 VKILKDKLYVSIV
+103 IKILKDKLYVSIV

-127 PKPPKHHALKHPTP
+127 LKPPKHHALKHQTP
-141 KPAPKSIK
+141 KPVPKPIK
-149 KEAKEKTPIKHAHS
+149 KEAKEAKEKTLIKHAHS

-171 ERSAKKEIPK
+171 ERSAKKEI
-181 KEIPKKEILKKEILK
+181 
-196 KEILKK
+196 
-202 EIPKKEILKKEI
+202 
-214 PKKEIL
+214 
-220 KKEIPKKEIPKKE
+220 
-233 ILKKEILKKEI
+233 LKKEILKKEI
-244 LKKEILKKEI
+244 LKKEIL
-254 PKKEI
+254 
-259 LKKEIPKKEILKKE
+259 
-273 IPKKEIPKK
+273 
-282 EILKKEIPK
+282 
-291 KEILKKEILKKEIL
+291 
-305 KKEIP
+305 
-310 KKEILK
+310 
-316 KEIPKKEAE
+316 KKEAE

-406 LVGRTE
+406 LVARTE

>member
-1 MLVRLGVVACLFW
+1 M
-14 LHFAYATTL
+14 HFAYATTL
-23 KIINIVPFG
+23 KITNIVPFG
-32 SSSVKILFN
+32 SSSVKMVFN
-41 QEVKKFKEVSLKN
+41 QEIKKFKEVPLKN
-54 FKSYLELEAIL
+54 FKSYLELEAVL
-65 TIPKKHYQFSKQSSI
+65 TIPKKHYQFSKQSFI

-116 EKKPLVRHQMA
+116 EKKPLTRHQMA

-141 KPAPKSIK
+141 KPTPKSIK
-149 KEAKEKTPIKHAHS
+149 KEAKEKTLIKHAHS
-163 KHAHSPLN
+163 KHVHSPLN

-181 KEIPKKEILKKEILK
+181 KEIPKKEI
-196 KEILKK
+196 
-202 EIPKKEILKKEI
+202 
-214 PKKEIL
+214 
-220 KKEIPKKEIPKKE
+220 PKKEIP
-233 ILKKEILKKEI
+233 
-244 LKKEILKKEI
+244 
-254 PKKEI
+254 
-259 LKKEIPKKEILKKE
+259 
-273 IPKKEIPKK
+273 
-282 EILKKEIPK
+282 
-291 KEILKKEILKKEIL
+291 
-305 KKEIP
+305 
-310 KKEILK
+310 K

-338 DTFIKTKRKK
+338 NTSIKTKRKK

-406 LVGRTE
+406 LVARTE

-427 NSIPKHSTSNAHG
+427 NSIPKRSTSNAHG

-541 AIESK
+541 AIESR

>member
-1 MLVRLGVVACLFW
+1 MLVRLGVVACLLW

-23 KIINIVPFG
+23 KITNIVPFG
-32 SSSVKILFN
+32 SSSVKMVFN
-41 QEVKKFKEVSLKN
+41 QEIKKFKEVPLKN

-65 TIPKKHYQFSKQSSI
+65 TIPKKHYQFSKQSFI
-80 TIAQFSPKLARVVIS
+80 TIAQFSPKLVRVVIGY
-95 HAPKMTYE
+95 APKMTYE
-103 VKILKDKLYVSIV
+103 IKILKNKLYVSIV
-116 EKKPLVRHQMA
+116 EKKPLIRHQMA
-127 PKPPKHHALKHPTP
+127 PKPPKHHALKHQTPKPTP
-141 KPAPKSIK
+141 KPIK
-149 KEAKEKTPIKHAHS
+149 KEAKEVKEKTPTKHAHS
-163 KHAHSPLN
+163 KHTHSQLN
-171 ERSAKKEIPK
+171 ERSA
-181 KEIPKKEILKKEILK
+181 
-196 KEILKK
+196 
-202 EIPKKEILKKEI
+202 
-214 PKKEIL
+214 
-220 KKEIPKKEIPKKE
+220 
-233 ILKKEILKKEI
+233 
-244 LKKEILKKEI
+244 
-254 PKKEI
+254 
-259 LKKEIPKKEILKKE
+259 
-273 IPKKEIPKK
+273 
-282 EILKKEIPK
+282 
-291 KEILKKEILKKEIL
+291 
-305 KKEIP
+305 
-310 KKEILK
+310 K

-338 DTFIKTKRKK
+338 DASIKTKRKK

-406 LVGRTE
+406 LVARTE
-412 LANRKSADLFISVHA
+412 LANKKSADLFISVHA
-427 NSIPKHSTSNAHG
+427 NSIPKRSTSNAHG

-464 DVNLMDYFSK
+464 NVNLMDYFSK

-496 QYGMLQSIRKNY
+496 QYGMLQSVRKNY

>member
-14 LHFAYATTL
+14 LHFACATTL

-32 SSSVKILFN
+32 SSSVKISFN
-41 QEVKKFKEVSLKN
+41 QEIKKFKEVSLKN

-65 TIPKKHYQFSKQSSI
+65 TIPKKHYQFSKQSFI

-116 EKKPLVRHQMA
+116 EKKPLTKHQMA
-127 PKPPKHHALKHPTP
+127 PKPPKHHAPKHPTP

-149 KEAKEKTPIKHAHS
+149 KEAKEIKEKMPTKHARS
-163 KHAHSPLN
+163 KHTHSQLN

-181 KEIPKKEILKKEILK
+181 KE
-196 KEILKK
+196 
-202 EIPKKEILKKEI
+202 
-214 PKKEIL
+214 
-220 KKEIPKKEIPKKE
+220 
-233 ILKKEILKKEI
+233 
-244 LKKEILKKEI
+244 
-254 PKKEI
+254 
-259 LKKEIPKKEILKKE
+259 
-273 IPKKEIPKK
+273 
-282 EILKKEIPK
+282 
-291 KEILKKEILKKEIL
+291 
-305 KKEIP
+305 
-310 KKEILK
+310 
-316 KEIPKKEAE
+316 AE
-325 NESKNQVFIAEKN
+325 NEGKNQVFIAEKN

-353 LDAGHGGKDCGAMSA
+353 LDAGHGGKDCGAMST

-406 LVGRTE
+406 LVARTE
-412 LANRKSADLFISVHA
+412 LANKKSADLFISVHA
-427 NSIPKHSTSNAHG
+427 NSIPKRSTSNAHG

-464 DVNLMDYFSK
+464 NVNLMDYFSK

>member
-41 QEVKKFKEVSLKN
+41 QEVKKFKEVPLKN

-103 VKILKDKLYVSIV
+103 VKILKDNLYVSIV
-116 EKKPLVRHQMA
+116 EKKPLTKHQMA
-127 PKPPKHHALKHPTP
+127 PKPPKHHAQKHPTP
-141 KPAPKSIK
+141 KPTPKSIK
-149 KEAKEKTPIKHAHS
+149 KETKEKTPIKHARS

-171 ERSAKKEIPK
+171 ERSAKKEI
-181 KEIPKKEILKKEILK
+181 LKKEILK
-196 KEILKK
+196 KE
-202 EIPKKEILKKEI
+202 
-214 PKKEIL
+214 
-220 KKEIPKKEIPKKE
+220 
-233 ILKKEILKKEI
+233 
-244 LKKEILKKEI
+244 
-254 PKKEI
+254 
-259 LKKEIPKKEILKKE
+259 
-273 IPKKEIPKK
+273 
-282 EILKKEIPK
+282 
-291 KEILKKEILKKEIL
+291 
-305 KKEIP
+305 
-310 KKEILK
+310 
-316 KEIPKKEAE
+316 AE
-325 NESKNQVFIAEKN
+325 NEGKNQVFIAEKN
-338 DTFIKTKRKK
+338 ETLIKTKRKK

-412 LANRKSADLFISVHA
+412 LANKKGADLFISVHA
-427 NSIPKHSTSNAHG
+427 NSVPKRSTSNAHG

>member
-14 LHFAYATTL
+14 LHFACATTL

-32 SSSVKILFN
+32 SSSVKISFN
-41 QEVKKFKEVSLKN
+41 QEIKKFKEVSLKN

-95 HAPKMTYE
+95 HASKMTYE

-116 EKKPLVRHQMA
+116 EKKPLIRHQMVL
-127 PKPPKHHALKHPTP
+127 KPPKHHALKHTMP

-149 KEAKEKTPIKHAHS
+149 KEIKEVKEKTPTKHAHS
-163 KHAHSPLN
+163 KHVHSQWN

-181 KEIPKKEILKKEILK
+181 KEIPKKEI
-196 KEILKK
+196 
-202 EIPKKEILKKEI
+202 P
-214 PKKEIL
+214 
-220 KKEIPKKEIPKKE
+220 
-233 ILKKEILKKEI
+233 
-244 LKKEILKKEI
+244 
-254 PKKEI
+254 
-259 LKKEIPKKEILKKE
+259 
-273 IPKKEIPKK
+273 
-282 EILKKEIPK
+282 
-291 KEILKKEILKKEIL
+291 
-305 KKEIP
+305 
-310 KKEILK
+310 K

-338 DTFIKTKRKK
+338 DASIKTKRKK

-406 LVGRTE
+406 LVARTE
-412 LANRKSADLFISVHA
+412 LANKKSADLFISVHA
-427 NSIPKHSTSNAHG
+427 NSIPKRSTSNAHG

-464 DVNLMDYFSK
+464 NVNLMDYFSK